1 MSFVNNRYTEVYRIG
16 KDDWGVYDQT
26 ECKFICTTER
36 EDYAERIVDALNAQ
50 EESPDEDTN

>member
-1 MSFVNNRYTEVYRIG
+1 MSFVNNRYIEVYRIG

-26 ECKFICTTER
+26 ESKFICTTKR